1 MKNSPH
7 NMKKIFLLLL
17 FLSPWFS
24 YAQLPIT
31 GLVAWYPFCGNT
43 NDYSGNGHNMLNS
56 RAILTTDRFGSTN
69 CAYEFN
75 GANSVIYYST
85 FFPVGSDLT
94 YACWI
99 YPYTT
104 QNPSILYNG
113 NTNTDGIGLIMSNG
127 TGGGTGNDVDLLL
140 GGVSQDF
147 AVAVTLNQ
155 WHHLVLRKTGSTFEL
170 IIDTVSSGTFT
181 GAFNSPTGE
190 FSLGLDYT
198 NGTNAF
204 YGKIDDAA
212 IYNRAISD
220 AEVKQL
226 YHFDPDISFSL
237 GNDTSFCTGSITL
250 SSLPVYVAGAYLW
263 STGSTDTS
271 ITVSATGS
279 YSLTISKPYSCSFSD
294 TINVNSNTIPVDL
307 GPDTAICLHGSITLS
322 SPITPARVSYFWSTH
337 ATSSSI
343 VISTPGTYWVQVSDE
358 TCAGSDT
365 INISLLPAPLVYLGN
380 DTTICAGAVLP
391 LQSLY
396 NYSGVIYEWSTGQ
409 NTPSINV
416 ANSGTYWLDVSQ
428 YGCTSADSITVS
440 FDPLPTIALG
450 NDTSICAGDVYTL
463 VAGEPKGA
471 IYLWNNGSSDSA
483 ITVTDSGTYILTVT
497 INGCSSTDTISIGQI
512 TKPAVNFGN
521 DTTLCKGDSITLA
534 SNAAPAIWSTGSAAQ
549 SITVTEAGIYW
560 VAETNQCGTTTDTIK
575 IDVDACNI
583 WFPSAFTPDGDGHND
598 IIRVVGSLQFYR
610 DFSLSIFNRW
620 GERIFYTT
628 DIYQG
633 WDGKLKGI
641 PQDVGTY
648 FYMINYTLEGKKHFM
663 KGDIE
668 LIR

>member
-1 MKNSPH
+1 MRK
-7 NMKKIFLLLL
+7 LL
-17 FLSPWFS
+17 FLLILLLPALSF
-24 YAQLPIT
+24 AQLPT
-31 GLVAWYPFCGNT
+31 SGLVAWYPFCGNT
-43 NDYSGNGHNMLNS
+43 NDYSGNGYNMANS
-56 RAILTTDRFGSTN
+56 HAVLTTDRFGAPNS
-69 CAYEFN
+69 AYNFN
-75 GANSVIYYST
+75 GSNSVIYYSA

-113 NTNTDGIGLIMSNG
+113 NTNTDGIGIIMSDG
-127 TGGGTGNDVDLLL
+127 TGGGYGNDVDILL
-140 GGVSQDF
+140 GGLSQNL

-181 GAFNSPTGE
+181 GTFNSPTGE
-190 FSLGLDYT
+190 FAIGLDYT
-198 NGTNAF
+198 NSTNAF
-204 YGKIDDAA
+204 NGKIDDAA

-226 YHFDPDISFSL
+226 YHFDPDITFSL
-237 GNDTSFCTGSITL
+237 GNDTSFCTGSVTL
-250 SSLPVYVAGAYLW
+250 STLPAYVAGSYLW

-279 YSLTISKPYSCSFSD
+279 YSLTVSKPYGCSFSD
-294 TINVNSNTIPVDL
+294 TINVNSTSIPVDL

-322 SPITPARVSYFWSTH
+322 SPITPAGVSYFWSTH

-343 VISTPGTYWVQVSDE
+343 VISTPGTYWVRVFDE

-365 INISLLPAPLVYLGN
+365 INVTLLPAPLVYLGN
-380 DTTICAGAVLP
+380 DTTVCSGASV
-391 LQSLY
+391 SLSSVY
-396 NYSGVIYEWSTGQ
+396 TYSGVLYEWNTGQ
-409 NTPSINV
+409 NTPAITV
-416 ANSGTYWLDVSQ
+416 TATGTYWLDVSQ
-428 YGCTSADSITVS
+428 YGCTSADSIKVS
-440 FDPLPTIALG
+440 FNPLPTVALG
-450 NDTSICAGDVYTL
+450 NDTSICAGDALTL

-471 IYLWNNGSSDSA
+471 KYLWSTGSTDSS
-483 ITVTDSGTYILTVT
+483 ITVTDSGTYILNVT
-497 INGCSSTDTISIGQI
+497 LNGCSGADTISIGQI
-512 TKPAVNFGN
+512 TKPVVYIGP
-521 DTTLCKGDSITLA
+521 DTTLCKGDSIALTA
-534 SNAAPAIWSTGSAAQ
+534 NAPPALWSTGSVSQ
-549 SITVTEAGIYW
+549 SITVTDAGIYW
-560 VAETNQCGTTTDTIK
+560 VAETNQCGTTADTIK

-598 IIRVVGSLQFYR
+598 IIRVVGSLQFYH
-610 DFSLSIFNRW
+610 DFSLSIYNRW
-620 GERIFYTT
+620 GDRVFYTT

-648 FYMINYTLEGKKHFM
+648 FYMINYSLEGKKHMM
-663 KGDIE
+663 KGDLT